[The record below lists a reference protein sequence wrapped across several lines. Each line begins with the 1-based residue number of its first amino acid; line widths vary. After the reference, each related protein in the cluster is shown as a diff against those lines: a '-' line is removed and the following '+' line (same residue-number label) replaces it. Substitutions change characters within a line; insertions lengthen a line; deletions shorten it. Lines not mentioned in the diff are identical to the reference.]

1 MHGKYN
7 QLQSETGSDTALGLN
22 GPSDAP
28 DDSNDWEQDD
38 RPREACGVVGIYS
51 PGNDVARATFFG
63 LFALQHRGQESA
75 GMATSTGNEIS
86 LHARM
91 GLISQVFKEEDLA
104 ELRGHLAI
112 GHTRY
117 STMGG
122 SKQHNAQPLIVDG
135 PRGRIAVGHNGNVIN
150 AGELRTELSELWGIT
165 FDRTSDTEVI
175 AEMFARA
182 PGRDWFEVAWYAMR
196 RLKGAY
202 SLVIMSKDEL
212 IAVRDPLGIRPLC
225 LGKLNGGYVVASET
239 AALDNIGATFVREL
253 QNGETIVV
261 NKDGIQSKIWPAAR
275 KTHSMCI
282 FEQIYFARPDSVLNG
297 QLAYDSRRRMGAE
310 LYKESAVDAD
320 LVIGI
325 PDSSIPHAIGYA
337 NASGIPYGEGIIRN
351 RYVGRT
357 FIAPDQRMREVG
369 VQMKFNAMRSIIEG
383 KRIIVVDDSIVRST
397 TTVRVIGMLKKA
409 GAKEIHVRVAA
420 PAVISTC
427 HFGVDMATMAEL
439 IAANKTVDEI
449 RDHIGADSLSY
460 LSVDGLKRA
469 VDVEDDSYCKGC
481 FTGRYPIPVQLEM
494 DKLALE
500 PASV

>member
-1 MHGKYN
+1 
-7 QLQSETGSDTALGLN
+7 
-22 GPSDAP
+22 
-28 DDSNDWEQDD
+28 
-38 RPREACGVVGIYS
+38 
-51 PGNDVARATFFG
+51 
-63 LFALQHRGQESA
+63 
-75 GMATSTGNEIS
+75 
-86 LHARM
+86 M
-91 GLISQVFKEEDLA
+91 GLISQVFREDDLS
-104 ELRGHLAI
+104 ELPGHIAV

-122 SKQHNAQPLIVDG
+122 SKQHNAQPLIARG
-135 PRGRIAVGHNGNVIN
+135 PRGPIALGHNGNVIN
-150 AGELRTELSELWGIT
+150 AAELRAELGELWGIT
-165 FDRTSDTEVI
+165 FDRSSDTEVI

-182 PGRDWFEVAWYAMR
+182 PGRDWFEVSWYAMR

-225 LGKLNGGYVVASET
+225 LGELNGGYVVASET

-253 QNGETIVV
+253 QNGEVV
-261 NKDGIQSKIWPAAR
+261 VINKDGIESRIWPAAR

-310 LYKESAVDAD
+310 LFNESPVSAD
-320 LVIGI
+320 LVIGV

-337 NASGIPYGEGIIRN
+337 NASGIAYGEGIIRN

-357 FIAPDQRMREVG
+357 FIAPDQRMRDVG
-369 VQMKFNAMRSIIEG
+369 VQMKFNAMPGIIRG
-383 KRIIVVDDSIVRST
+383 KRVIVVDDSIVRST
-397 TTVRVIGMLKKA
+397 TTVRVINMLRKA
-409 GAKEIHVRVAA
+409 GAQEIHVRVAA
-420 PAVISTC
+420 PAIISTC
-427 HFGVDMATMAEL
+427 HFGVDMATTAEL

-449 RDHIGADSLSY
+449 RQHIGADSLAY

-469 VDVEDDSYCKGC
+469 VGVTDDSYCKGC

-500 PASV
+500 PAGV

>member
-1 MHGKYN
+1 VSALGTN
-7 QLQSETGSDTALGLN
+7 SPSETAPGPEFG
-22 GPSDAP
+22 GPSAQP
-28 DDSNDWEQDD
+28 YQDDDD
-38 RPREACGVVGIYS
+38 RPREACGVIGVYI
-51 PGNDVARATFFG
+51 PGQDVARTTFFG

-75 GMATSTGNEIS
+75 GIASSTGES
-86 LHARM
+86 VKLHARM
-91 GLISQVFKEEDLA
+91 GLISQVFREEDLA
-104 ELRGHLAI
+104 DMHGHLAV

-122 SKQHNAQPLIVDG
+122 SKQHNAQPLIADG

-150 AGELRTELSELWGIT
+150 APDLREELSEQWGIT
-165 FDRTSDTEVI
+165 FDKSSDTEVI
-175 AEMFARA
+175 AEMFSRA
-182 PGRDWFEVAWYAMR
+182 PGKDWFEVSWYAMR

-225 LGKLNGGYVVASET
+225 LGELNGGYVVASET
-239 AALDNIGATFVREL
+239 AALDNIGATLVREL
-253 QNGETIVV
+253 QNGETVV
-261 NKDGIQSKIWPAAR
+261 INKDGIESRVWPAAK
-275 KTHSMCI
+275 KTHSMCL
-282 FEQIYFARPDSVLNG
+282 FEQIYFARPDSILNG
-297 QLAYDSRRRMGAE
+297 QLAYDSRRRMGKE
-310 LYKESAVDAD
+310 LHRESGVDAD

-337 NASGIPYGEGIIRN
+337 AESGIPYGEGLIRN

-357 FIAPDQRMREVG
+357 FIAPDQRMRDVG
-369 VQMKFNAMRSIIEG
+369 VQMKFNAMKRIIEG

-397 TTVRVIGMLKKA
+397 TTVRVIKLLRNA

-420 PAVISTC
+420 PAIISTC

-439 IAANKTVDEI
+439 IAANKTVEEI
-449 RDHIGADSLSY
+449 RDHIGADSLAY

-469 VDVEDDSYCKGC
+469 VHVEDDSYCKGC
-481 FTGRYPIPVQLEM
+481 FTGQYPIPVQLEM

-500 PASV
+500 PAGV

>member
-1 MHGKYN
+1 VSALGTN
-7 QLQSETGSDTALGLN
+7 SPSETALGPEFG
-22 GPSDAP
+22 GPSAQP
-28 DDSNDWEQDD
+28 YQDDDD
-38 RPREACGVVGIYS
+38 RPREACGVIGVYI
-51 PGNDVARATFFG
+51 PGQDVARTTFFG

-75 GMATSTGNEIS
+75 GIASSTGES
-86 LHARM
+86 VKLHARM
-91 GLISQVFKEEDLA
+91 GLISQVFREEDLA
-104 ELRGHLAI
+104 DMHGHLAV

-122 SKQHNAQPLIVDG
+122 SKQHNAQPLIADG

-150 AGELRTELSELWGIT
+150 APDLREELSEQWGIT
-165 FDRTSDTEVI
+165 FDKSSDTEVI
-175 AEMFARA
+175 AEMFSRA
-182 PGRDWFEVAWYAMR
+182 PGKDWFEVSWYAMR

-225 LGKLNGGYVVASET
+225 LGELNGGYVVASET
-239 AALDNIGATFVREL
+239 AALDNIGATLVREL
-253 QNGETIVV
+253 QNGETVV
-261 NKDGIQSKIWPAAR
+261 INKDGIESRVWPAAK
-275 KTHSMCI
+275 KTHSMCL
-282 FEQIYFARPDSVLNG
+282 FEQIYFARPDSILNG
-297 QLAYDSRRRMGAE
+297 QLAYDSRRRMGKE
-310 LYKESAVDAD
+310 LHRESGVDAD

-337 NASGIPYGEGIIRN
+337 AESGIPYGEGLIRN

-357 FIAPDQRMREVG
+357 FIAPDQRMRDVG
-369 VQMKFNAMRSIIEG
+369 VQMKFNAMKRIIEG

-397 TTVRVIGMLKKA
+397 TTVRVIKLLRNA

-420 PAVISTC
+420 PAIISTC

-439 IAANKTVDEI
+439 IAANKTVEEI
-449 RDHIGADSLSY
+449 RDHIGADSLAY

-469 VDVEDDSYCKGC
+469 VHVEDDSYCKGC
-481 FTGRYPIPVQLEM
+481 FTGQYPIPVQLEM

-500 PASV
+500 PAGV

>member
-1 MHGKYN
+1 M
-7 QLQSETGSDTALGLN
+7 QSESGSTPALGQPD
-22 GPSDAP
+22 PSVMSTQSIVEPPFGDG
-28 DDSNDWEQDD
+28 DD
-38 RPREACGVVGIYS
+38 RPREACGVIGVYI
-51 PGNDVARATFFG
+51 PGHDVARTTFFG

-75 GMATSTGNEIS
+75 GIATSTGEGVR
-86 LHARM
+86 LRARM
-91 GLISQVFKEEDLA
+91 GLISQVFREEDLA
-104 ELRGHLAI
+104 DMRGHLAI

-122 SKQHNAQPLIVDG
+122 SKQYNAQPLISDG

-150 AGELRTELSELWGIT
+150 AGELRTELSAEWGIT
-165 FDRTSDTEVI
+165 FDKSSDTEVI
-175 AEMFARA
+175 AEMFSRA
-182 PGRDWFEVAWYAMR
+182 PGRDWFEVSWYAMR

-225 LGKLNGGYVVASET
+225 LGELNGGYVVASET
-239 AALDNIGATFVREL
+239 AALDNIGATLIREL
-253 QNGETIVV
+253 QNGETVV
-261 NKDGIQSKIWPAAR
+261 INKNGIEAKVWPAAR
-275 KTHSMCI
+275 KTHSMCL
-282 FEQIYFARPDSVLNG
+282 FEQIYFARPDSILNG
-297 QLAYDSRRRMGAE
+297 RLAYDSRRKMGKELFRESPAE
-310 LYKESAVDAD
+310 AD

-337 NASGIPYGEGIIRN
+337 NESGIPYGEGLIRN

-397 TTVRVIGMLKKA
+397 TTVRVIGLLRKA

-420 PAVISTC
+420 PAIISTC

-449 RDHIGADSLSY
+449 RDHIGADSLAY

-469 VDVEDDSYCKGC
+469 VDVSDDSYCKGC
-481 FTGRYPIPVQLEM
+481 FTGHYPIPAQLEM

-500 PASV
+500 PARV

>member
-1 MHGKYN
+1 M
-7 QLQSETGSDTALGLN
+7 ALGT
-22 GPSDAP
+22 DAAMP
-28 DDSNDWEQDD
+28 PHDGERDDK
-38 RPREACGVVGIYS
+38 PREACGVIGVHI
-51 PGNDVARATFFG
+51 PGHDVARTTFFG

-75 GMATSTGNEIS
+75 GIATSTGEAVK
-86 LHARM
+86 LYARM
-91 GLISQVFKEEDLA
+91 GLITQVFKEEDLA
-104 ELRGHLAI
+104 TMYGHLAI

-122 SKQHNAQPLIVDG
+122 SKQHNAQPLLADG

-150 AGELRTELSELWGIT
+150 AGELREELADLWGVT
-165 FDRTSDTEVI
+165 FDKTSDTEVI

-182 PGRDWFEVAWYAMR
+182 PGRDWFEVSWYAMR

-239 AALDNIGATFVREL
+239 AALDNIGAQFIREL
-253 QNGETIVV
+253 ENGETVV
-261 NKDGIQSKIWPAAR
+261 INKDGVQSKVWPAAR
-275 KTHSMCI
+275 KTHSMCV

-310 LYKESAVDAD
+310 LFRESPVDAD
-320 LVIGI
+320 LVIGV
-325 PDSSIPHAIGYA
+325 PETSNAHAIGYA
-337 NASGIPYGEGIIRN
+337 NASGIPYGEGLVRN

-357 FIAPDQRMREVG
+357 FIAPDQRLREVG
-369 VQMKFNAMRSIIEG
+369 VQMKFNAMRSMING
-383 KRIIVVDDSIVRST
+383 KRLIVVDDSIIRST
-397 TTVRVIGMLKKA
+397 TTVRVIDMLRKA
-409 GAKEIHVRVAA
+409 GAKEIHVRVAS

-439 IAANKTVDEI
+439 IAVNKSVDEI
-449 RDHIGADSLSY
+449 CEYIGADSLAY
-460 LSVDGLKRA
+460 LSVDGLRRA
-469 VDVEDDSYCKGC
+469 VDVSDDSYCKGC

-500 PASV
+500 PAGV

>member
-1 MHGKYN
+1 MPGKQH
-7 QLQSETGSDTALGLN
+7 QLQSDTGSDTALGLN
-22 GPSDAP
+22 GSIDAP
-28 DDSNDWEQDD
+28 AHDYDQDD
-38 RPREACGVVGIYS
+38 RPREACGVVGVYN
-51 PGNDVARATFFG
+51 PGNDVARTTFFG

-75 GMATSTGNEIS
+75 GIATSTGNEIS

-104 ELRGHLAI
+104 DLRGHLAI

-122 SKQHNAQPLIVDG
+122 SKQHNAQPLLVDG

-150 AGELRTELSELWGIT
+150 ASDLRTELSEQWGIT
-165 FDRTSDTEVI
+165 FDKSSDTEVI

-182 PGRDWFEVAWYAMR
+182 PGRDWFEVSWYVMR

-239 AALDNIGATFVREL
+239 AALDNIGAEFIREL
-253 QNGETIVV
+253 QNGETVV
-261 NKDGIQSKIWPAAR
+261 INKDGIQSKTWPAAR
-275 KTHSMCI
+275 KTHSMCV

-310 LYKESAVDAD
+310 LFRESAVDAD
-320 LVIGI
+320 LVIGV
-325 PDSSIPHAIGYA
+325 PDTSIPHAIGYA

-357 FIAPDQRMREVG
+357 FIAPDQRMRDVG
-369 VQMKFNAMRSIIEG
+369 VQMKFNAMREIING
-383 KRIIVVDDSIVRST
+383 KRVIVVDDSIVRST
-397 TTVRVIGMLKKA
+397 TTVRVINMLRKA

-420 PAVISTC
+420 PAIISTC

-439 IAANKTVDEI
+439 IAANKTVEEI
-449 RDHIGADSLSY
+449 REHIGADSLAY

-500 PASV
+500 PANA

>member
-1 MHGKYN
+1 
-7 QLQSETGSDTALGLN
+7 
-22 GPSDAP
+22 
-28 DDSNDWEQDD
+28 
-38 RPREACGVVGIYS
+38 
-51 PGNDVARATFFG
+51 
-63 LFALQHRGQESA
+63 
-75 GMATSTGNEIS
+75 
-86 LHARM
+86 M

-104 ELRGHLAI
+104 AMQGHLAI

-122 SKQHNAQPLIVDG
+122 SKQHNAQPLIADG
-135 PRGRIAVGHNGNVIN
+135 PRGRIAIGHNGNVIN
-150 AGELRTELSELWGIT
+150 AAELRTELSELWGVT
-165 FDRTSDTEVI
+165 FDKTSDTEVI

-182 PGRDWFEVAWYAMR
+182 PGRDWFEVSWYAMR

-239 AALDNIGATFVREL
+239 AALDNIGAQFIREL
-253 QNGETIVV
+253 ENGETIVI
-261 NKDGIQSKIWPAAR
+261 NKDGVQSKVWPAAR
-275 KTHSMCI
+275 KTHSMCV

-310 LYKESAVDAD
+310 LFRESPVEAD
-320 LVIGI
+320 LVIGV
-325 PDSSIPHAIGYA
+325 PETSNAHAIGYA
-337 NASGIPYGEGIIRN
+337 NASGIPYGEGLVRN

-357 FIAPDQRMREVG
+357 FIAPDQRLREVG
-369 VQMKFNAMRSIIEG
+369 VQMKFNAMRSMISG
-383 KRIIVVDDSIVRST
+383 KRLIVVDDSIIRST
-397 TTVRVIGMLKKA
+397 TTVRVIEMLRNA
-409 GAKEIHVRVAA
+409 GAKEIHVRVAS

-439 IAANKTVDEI
+439 IAVNKTVDEI
-449 RDHIGADSLSY
+449 CEYIGADSLAY
-460 LSVDGLKRA
+460 LSVEGLKRA
-469 VDVEDDSYCKGC
+469 VSVSDDSYCKGC

-500 PASV
+500 PAGVS

>member
-1 MHGKYN
+1 
-7 QLQSETGSDTALGLN
+7 
-22 GPSDAP
+22 
-28 DDSNDWEQDD
+28 
-38 RPREACGVVGIYS
+38 
-51 PGNDVARATFFG
+51 
-63 LFALQHRGQESA
+63 
-75 GMATSTGNEIS
+75 
-86 LHARM
+86 M

-104 ELRGHLAI
+104 DLPGHLAI

-122 SKQHNAQPLIVDG
+122 SKQHNAQPLLANG
-135 PRGRIAVGHNGNVIN
+135 PRGQIAVGHNGNVIN
-150 AGELRTELSELWGIT
+150 AAELREELEQQWGLT

-225 LGKLNGGYVVASET
+225 IGKLNGGYVVASET
-239 AALDNIGATFVREL
+239 AALDNIGATFVREIE
-253 QNGETIVV
+253 NGETIVI
-261 NKDGIQSKIWPAAR
+261 NKDGLHSKVWPAAR
-275 KTHSMCI
+275 KTHAMCV

-310 LYKESAVDAD
+310 LFHESPVDAD

-337 NASGIPYGEGIIRN
+337 NASGISYGEGIIRN

-357 FIAPDQRMREVG
+357 FIAPDQRMRDVG

-383 KRIIVVDDSIVRST
+383 KRVIVVDDSIVRST
-397 TTVRVIGMLKKA
+397 TTVRVIAMLRKA

-420 PAVISTC
+420 PAIISTC
-427 HFGVDMATMAEL
+427 HFGVDMATLSEL
-439 IAANKTVDEI
+439 IAANKSVDEI
-449 RDHIGADSLSY
+449 RDHIGADSLAY

-469 VDVEDDSYCKGC
+469 VNVRDDSYCKGC

-500 PASV
+500 PAGV

>member
-1 MHGKYN
+1 M
-7 QLQSETGSDTALGLN
+7 APGLN
-22 GPSDAP
+22 PAAPSHDGDH
-28 DDSNDWEQDD
+28 DDK
-38 RPREACGVVGIYS
+38 PREACGVVGIHI
-51 PGNDVARATFFG
+51 PGQDVARTTFFG

-75 GMATSTGNEIS
+75 GIATSTGEAVR

-104 ELRGHLAI
+104 SMHGHLAI

-122 SKQHNAQPLIVDG
+122 SKQHNAQPLIADG

-150 AGELRTELSELWGIT
+150 ASELRSELSEMWGIT
-165 FDRTSDTEVI
+165 FDKTSDTEVI

-182 PGRDWFEVAWYAMR
+182 PGRDWFEVSWYAMR

-225 LGKLNGGYVVASET
+225 LGELNGGYVVASET
-239 AALDNIGATFVREL
+239 AALDNIGATFIREL
-253 QNGETIVV
+253 ENGETVV
-261 NKDGIQSKIWPAAR
+261 INKDGVKSKVWPAAR
-275 KTHSMCI
+275 KTHSMCV
-282 FEQIYFARPDSVLNG
+282 FEQIYFARPDSILNG
-297 QLAYDSRRRMGAE
+297 QLAYDARRRMGAE
-310 LYKESAVDAD
+310 LFNESPVDAD
-320 LVIGI
+320 LVIGV
-325 PDSSIPHAIGYA
+325 PETSNAHAIGFA
-337 NASGIPYGEGIIRN
+337 NASGIPYGEGIVRN

-357 FIAPDQRMREVG
+357 FIAPDQQLREIG
-369 VQMKFNAMRSIIEG
+369 VQMKFNAMRRIIEG
-383 KRIIVVDDSIVRST
+383 KRLIVVDDSIIRST
-397 TTVRVIGMLKKA
+397 TTVRVIEMLRNA
-409 GAKEIHVRVAA
+409 GAKEIHVRVAS

-439 IAANKTVDEI
+439 IAANRSVDEI
-449 RDHIGADSLSY
+449 CDYIGADSLAY

-469 VDVEDDSYCKGC
+469 IDVADDSYCKGC

-500 PASV
+500 PAGVS